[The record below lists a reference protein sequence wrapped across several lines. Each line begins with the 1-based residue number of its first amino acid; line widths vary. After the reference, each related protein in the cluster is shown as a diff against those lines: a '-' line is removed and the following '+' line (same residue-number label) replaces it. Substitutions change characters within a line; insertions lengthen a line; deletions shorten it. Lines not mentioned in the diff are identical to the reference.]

1 MTKIKNKILIIG
13 LGYVG
18 LPLCVE
24 FHKKSL
30 NVSGFDS
37 DHEYINQLSKSNDT
51 KNIIKNDRK
60 YLSNINF
67 STNIKNFSDHNIFI
81 ITVPTPIFKNKKP
94 NLRYVIKALESISLV
109 IKKND
114 TVILESTVYPGFSED
129 IIYPYFK
136 KKLNL
141 DVNKDY
147 FYGYSPERIN
157 PSDKINNLTNIN
169 KIISSE
175 NNQTVKLMK
184 DIYGKI
190 VKAKLHITKSIK
202 VAEAAKVVENTQRDI
217 NISLMNELS
226 IIFDKLNIDTLE
238 VLQAASTKWNF
249 HKYKPGLV
257 GGHCI
262 GVDPYYLSYKSN
274 MVGYRP
280 NVILAGRKINDQ
292 LPLNIIQRINS
303 KILLRRNFKLKRV
316 LFLGLTFK
324 ENCNDT
330 RNSGSIKLLNKI
342 QNNFPKAIIDIID
355 PYVSK
360 NEFYNTSR
368 LEIKKFSAIKNY
380 KYQLIVIAVAHQYFK
395 LKINKIIAN
404 NSYNNSIIV
413 DLKSILPKN
422 MSDFRL

>member
-1 MTKIKNKILIIG
+1 MTINNKKILIIG

-24 FHKKSL
+24 LNKKKIF
-30 NVSGFDS
+30 VSGFDL
-37 DHEYINQLSKSNDT
+37 DKEYVKNLNKSKDT
-51 KNIIKNDRK
+51 KSILEKDTK
-60 YLSNINF
+60 YLKNINF
-67 STNIKNFSDHNIFI
+67 SNDIRNFSDHNIFI
-81 ITVPTPIFKNKKP
+81 IAVPTPIFKNKKP
-94 NLRYVIKALESISLV
+94 NLNYVLKALEFISVVL
-109 IKKND
+109 KKND
-114 TVILESTVYPGFSED
+114 TIILESTVYPGFSED
-129 IIYPYFK
+129 IIYPFFK
-136 KKLNL
+136 KKKNL
-141 DVNKDY
+141 LVNKDY

-175 NNQTVKLMK
+175 DKKTVKLMK
-184 DIYGKI
+184 SIYGKI
-190 VKAKLHITKSIK
+190 IRAKLYVTNSIK

-238 VLQAASTKWNF
+238 VLDAASTKWNF

-280 NVILAGRKINDQ
+280 NVILAGRKINDE
-292 LPLNIIQRINS
+292 LPLNIIQRIKS
-303 KILLRRNFKLKRV
+303 IILRRGKFRLDRI
-316 LFLGLTFK
+316 LFLGVTFK

-330 RNSGSIKLLNKI
+330 RNSGSIKLLEKI
-342 QNNFPKAIIDIID
+342 KSNFPRSSIDVID
-355 PYVSK
+355 PLVSK
-360 NEFYNTSR
+360 KQFYDISKIV
-368 LEIKKFSAIKNY
+368 LKKISDIKNS
-380 KYQLIVIAVAHQYFK
+380 KYQLIVIAVAHELFK
-395 LKINKIIAN
+395 SKINKIIMN

-413 DLKSILPKN
+413 DLKGILPKN